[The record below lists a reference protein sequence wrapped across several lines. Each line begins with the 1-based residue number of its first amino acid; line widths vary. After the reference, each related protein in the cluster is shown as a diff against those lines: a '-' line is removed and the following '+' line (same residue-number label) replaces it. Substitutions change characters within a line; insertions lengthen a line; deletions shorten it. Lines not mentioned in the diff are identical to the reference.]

1 MRNLNETWATSFE
14 EPLAFKMRGPN
25 EIRSTSDQDM
35 SKPANDR
42 PRLTRLVSFTSS
54 VPENLQLKGRTL
66 FNLASDTKCANN
78 HLMKGRYGGITYTW
92 ELYERRELVG
102 LVDTSLNGEFDAE
115 VACRFLKIG
124 LLCTQDSPNLRP
136 SMSTVVKTT
145 PKAKPEKTNISYI
158 DTSSSG
164 NLENSLLSSG
174 MTSVPTMTFTAIYD
188 RSSKE

>member
-1 MRNLNETWATSFE
+1 MNS
-14 EPLAFKMRGPN
+14 
-25 EIRSTSDQDM
+25 
-35 SKPANDR
+35 
-42 PRLTRLVSFTSS
+42 RLPIAEQYLLER
-54 VPENLQLKGRTL
+54 
-66 FNLASDTKCANN
+66 
-78 HLMKGRYGGITYTW
+78 TW

-136 SMSTVVKTT
+136 SMSTVVKMLTGEIDIEGKEITKPALISDFLDLKVKRT
-145 PKAKPEKTNISYI
+145 PKAKPEKTNNSYI

-164 NLENSLLSSG
+164 NLENSLLSLG

-188 RSSKE
+188 RSSEE